1 MNMVL
6 VTKSCCVRSCYI
18 NPMRGREHD
27 RSILFSIQ
35 RYSILIY
42 IRSSTLLMSN
52 VGCPVSNIEPD
63 VDNIGLVLWCVTPLS
78 TIFQSYRGG
87 QFSWR
92 KPEFQE
98 KTTTLPQVTDKLYH
112 IMLYR
117 VHLTIRALLV
127 ILWLNRTLNK

>member
-6 VTKSCCVRSCYI
+6 ATKSYYVRSCYI

-35 RYSILIY
+35 RCIILIY

-52 VGCPVSNIEPD
+52 VGCPVYNIEPD

-87 QFSWR
+87 QFYWWR

-98 KTTTLPQVTDKLYH
+98 KTTALPQVTDKLYH

-117 VHLTIRALLV
+117 EHLTIRALLV
-127 ILWLNRTLNK
+127 IL

>member
-1 MNMVL
+1 MYR
-6 VTKSCCVRSCYI
+6 KSKSINLKKKIYI
-18 NPMRGREHD
+18 RFEHD

-52 VGCPVSNIEPD
+52 VGCPVYNIEPD

-117 VHLTIRALLV
+117 YLHRVLCCIQGNPHWTS
-127 ILWLNRTLNK
+127 TMC